1 VLVVTF
7 SGHSARPVPGEH
19 GGGWCLHDQAL
30 RHAETAR
37 LVAATP
43 ASAHIVII
51 ADTCYA
57 AACATAFKGRPG
69 SQGRGRGHAPA
80 GAVAS

>member
-1 VLVVTF
+1 
-7 SGHSARPVPGEH
+7 
-19 GGGWCLHDQAL
+19 
-30 RHAETAR
+30 
-37 LVAATP
+37 VAATP